1 MKEHNLDLE
10 NKKYPEEELENK
22 INSFDEDDWYSISE
36 YQSLS
41 EEFIEKY
48 SNKLNWYWISKRQSL
63 SEKFIEKHS
72 DKVVWEFISELQ
84 SLSEEFIR
92 KHINKIHISW
102 LMNNNF
108 ISRKLKNKI
117 KKEIKTL
124 KEII

>member
-1 MKEHNLDLE
+1 MKKHNLDLIR
-10 NKKYPEEELENK
+10 KKYSEKELEEYIK
-22 INSFDEDDWYSISE
+22 FFSDYDLEVIS
-36 YQSLS
+36 YTQNLS

-48 SNKLNWYWISKRQSL
+48 S
-63 SEKFIEKHS
+63 
-72 DKVVWEFISELQ
+72 DKVDWYYISSRQ
-84 SLSEEFIR
+84 NLSEEFIR